1 MNRRSFILTG
11 AAGLAAVNTFGNTIK
26 KGGHMITHPSETR
39 GYANH
44 GWLKS
49 HHTFSFAD
57 YYNPQRMSFGA
68 LRVINDDFI
77 DAGMGFGTHPHRD
90 MEIVTIPLM
99 GSLAHKDSTGNS
111 KIIRKGEVQIM
122 SAGTGIAHSEY
133 NASDKDPV
141 TLLQIWVMP
150 KKLSVQPRYEQTEF
164 SLEGRK
170 NKLQTVVAPDG
181 RNGAVTINQDAFF
194 TLSDLDAGKSVKY
207 DRQIKGN
214 GIYLFVISGEVEVNG
229 TTFNQRDG
237 AGFTEFD
244 ALDIKAK
251 NDAEILLMEVPL

>member
-1 MNRRSFILTG
+1 MNRRSFIFTG
-11 AAGLAAVNTFGNTIK
+11 AASLATLNTFGKTKNN
-26 KGGHMITHPSETR
+26 GGHMITHPSETR

-57 YYNPQRMSFGA
+57 YYNPQRMQFGA

-90 MEIVTIPLM
+90 MEIITIPLT
-99 GSLAHKDSTGNS
+99 GALAHKDSTGNS

-133 NASDKDPV
+133 NASETEPV
-141 TLLQIWVMP
+141 TLLQIWVLP
-150 KKLSVQPRYEQTEF
+150 KKFSVQPRYEQKAYNVED
-164 SLEGRK
+164 RK

-181 RNGAVTINQDAFF
+181 RDGAVTINQDAFF
-194 TLSDLDAGKSVKY
+194 TLTDLDTGKSVNY
-207 DRQIKGN
+207 DRKLNGN
-214 GIYLFVISGEVEVNG
+214 GIYLFVISGDVEVNG
-229 TTFNQRDG
+229 TPFKQRDG
-237 AGFTEFD
+237 AGFTDTAKLE
-244 ALDIKAK
+244 IKAL
-251 NDAEILLMEVPL
+251 NNAEVLLMEVPV